1 MIGIRTRGRRMV
13 GADGSTEPWR
23 PADNLNPTLS
33 SINFR
38 HRSGD
43 GWSTSDRGQ
52 KPENEPSPRHFRR
65 TAKSQ
70 EFAGFDHQ
78 DLPGLR
84 KGHKVGYTVFKKLGQ
99 SQPLFLLFSSFQANI
114 TIFTINISI
123 QDTVLGFEPT
133 TFRHESTPIT
143 TRPGLLPWATPC
155 YY

>member
-78 DLPGLR
+78 DLPGIR
-84 KGHKVGYTVFKKLGQ
+84 KGHKVGYTV
-99 SQPLFLLFSSFQANI
+99 SSFQANI